1 MGGGDCDIRRGITRL
16 SFGSAVVLSATLV
29 GCGLSLVGD
38 ADDGSVF
45 VSVINVTPFEASLVI
60 SGVRGELVDTAERT
74 VAASGSTDVTFVC
87 VDELVLGDPLNPA
100 VAAVIVDPGGVA
112 EPIPPFS
119 ISANVAFYCGDIVEF
134 VISGHDAATFAVDV
148 FAFAPP

>member
-1 MGGGDCDIRRGITRL
+1 MSGGDCDIWRGITRVGL
-16 SFGSAVVLSATLV
+16 GLAVVLSATLS
-29 GCGLSLVGD
+29 GCGLGLAGD
-38 ADDGSVF
+38 AGDGSVF
-45 VSVINVTPFEASLVI
+45 VSVINVTPYDASLVI
-60 SGVRGELVDTAERT
+60 SGVRGDLVDTAERT
-74 VAASGSTDVTFVC
+74 VAGSGSTDVTFVC

-119 ISANVAFYCGDIVEF
+119 ISADVAFFCGDIVEF